1 MILMP
6 EIMPRLLSNL
16 PSSDA
21 SQMLHSWW
29 LAESH
34 LDRLLAQYHVKAQDL
49 EKHRDVA
56 VTYVKYFEDSVLPL
70 RDLSAPEGTRVQRVE
85 ELDGYR
91 SGSLVHFDKL
101 KAWLYEE
108 EYRLNFIK
116 AHLAFALAMLQ
127 NKQGKATN
135 EEGLATGEYQALRKI
150 MEEHSK
156 ALLQWRDD
164 EHRSGR
170 LYMNKEEEVELI
182 KVGGQQLMKTAL
194 AGADGDETSSASQQL
209 QQVKGR
215 NTELQRFLQDEQ
227 LAKESQMEEVERL
240 LKEIQKMQ
248 DERDQARQQVRVD
261 RRQAEQEMR
270 LLHREKSAAVDS
282 TRRTERI
289 AIQQALELQ
298 TAHNTNSTLA
308 EINDTLQGQVANLQN
323 DNQSF
328 QTRVTALQDTTT
340 SLSAQIGAL
349 AKQAQTAANA
359 ANQLQVL
366 RGVAHTLQNER
377 DSARTVI
384 IAMQQDKIAAND
396 EMMALQT
403 DLNMANTQVNSLLD
417 ENRALLTSYGKP
429 AGMSTGA
436 EGSPVAANESGEH
449 ATIAELRVRLQQA
462 EENTSVFAQGMQ
474 AHLRVQPVPGTVPR
488 QSVPRHP
495 TSPPRFP
502 LLHLPKPDTEP

>member
-6 EIMPRLLSNL
+6 ETMPRLLSDL
-16 PSSDA
+16 PGSNF

-56 VTYVKYFEDSVLPL
+56 VTYVKYIEDSVLPL
-70 RDLSAPEGTRVQRVE
+70 QEMSAPEGTRVQRVE

-91 SGSLVHFDKL
+91 SGSLVHYDKL
-101 KAWLYEE
+101 KAWLCEE

-135 EEGLATGEYQALRKI
+135 EEGLATGEYQALQKI
-150 MEEHSK
+150 MQEHRK
-156 ALLQWRDD
+156 ALLQWR
-164 EHRSGR
+164 ESEQRNGMPT
-170 LYMNKEEEVELI
+170 MNKEEEVELI
-182 KVGGQQLMKTAL
+182 KSGGQQLSKTAL
-194 AGADGDETSSASQQL
+194 AGADDGETPSASQQL
-209 QQVKGR
+209 QQVQGR
-215 NTELQRFLQDEQ
+215 NTELQRLLQDEQ
-227 LAKESQMEEVERL
+227 LAKKSKIEEVEAL
-240 LKEIQKMQ
+240 LQEIQKMQ

-270 LLHREKSAAVDS
+270 LLDMEKSAAEDS

-289 AIQQALELQ
+289 MIQQALELQ
-298 TAHNTNSTLA
+298 TAHNTNATLA

-328 QTRVTALQDTTT
+328 QTRVTALQETTS

-349 AKQAQTAANA
+349 ARQAQTAANA

-366 RGVAHTLQNER
+366 RGVAHTLQTER
-377 DSARTVI
+377 DSARI
-384 IAMQQDKIAAND
+384 EINELQRDKIAAY
-396 EMMALQT
+396 EQILALQT
-403 DLNMANTQVNSLLD
+403 DMEKANDRIINLVDDNQALRLSCAEKKAKTPEMAQ
-417 ENRALLTSYGKP
+417 GKP
-429 AGMSTGA
+429 AGLSTGA
-436 EGSPVAANESGEH
+436 EGSPAAANESGQQTAEQ
-449 ATIAELRVRLQQA
+449 ATIAELRVKLQQA
-462 EENTSVFAQGMQ
+462 EENSSVFAQVDCPSQ
-474 AHLRVQPVPGTVPR
+474 T
-488 QSVPRHP
+488 
-495 TSPPRFP
+495 
-502 LLHLPKPDTEP
+502 